1 MAKVLMLTLF
11 FTALMSSRGQS
22 CYVQSPLY
30 VRVPLTIPAGYVT
43 KVETADCDPTSL
55 RFSSKDPS
63 FTVQS
68 DGVIVALK
76 SVSLETGE
84 RTFSV
89 GVQDNNGPE
98 SEMEVHLVHKKT
110 KKTNEKRE
118 AILKRIKRHWRPP
131 PLNIMEN
138 MNGPFPHNIGQ
149 FVSDSSQN
157 FTVYYTLKGPGLDEF
172 PFDFFQFHS
181 DTGRLDLIKSVDRE
195 EYPKFQLTAR
205 VYDIKSGAE
214 TDTPAPVFVVVDDEN
229 DNAPQFTGSLQFA
242 VAEQHGPGTIVG
254 KVQSTDRDD
263 PTTDHARVHYKL
275 LSGLNYFAINPETGI
290 ITTLTNTLDRE
301 TNDKH
306 FVVVEARDR
315 NGAANGLFTTS
326 TVTIN
331 LRDIND
337 NPPTFIKT
345 PYKATVAENEGG
357 KLILRIPVED
367 KDLINT
373 PNWISKFVITK
384 GNENGNF
391 RIDRD
396 PATNEGC
403 LYVAKPLDYETN
415 PNVRLEVLA
424 RNEAELNSTSA
435 QWQTVP
441 VDVTV
446 TDVDEGPEFS
456 SPNATFTIKEN
467 TPNGTIIGTY
477 SAKDP
482 ETKKSDGITYY
493 KSSDPGSWVS
503 LDKNTGQLRV
513 ANTID
518 RESELVRD
526 GMYNITVRAV
536 DATSKS
542 GTGTVFLKILDENDN
557 MPVIPPGLVLC
568 QKTEDELGSVVVV
581 AEDKDESPNTF
592 PFSFRLPPDNDGT
605 WSLEPV
611 NDTAAKLKQMK
622 TLSTGIYDVPIT
634 VRDQQGYGV
643 EKIMKVTICKCKNG
657 ACLAQKRA
665 VALGPM
671 GALALFLP
679 LLFLLLLFLL
689 LIIICATKKQKAHI
703 MEADDYKGTLLES
716 NTEALGD
723 NVDANFLTMGF
734 DQGAK
739 SSVKG
744 SVMNQGWAGNKSFST
759 IGGHSMHDFGYNQS
773 GMTMT
778 NVQDV
783 YSSQFDHYGN
793 QLVGST
799 LLGNG
804 MNYKSQSSSLL
815 HWQTVE
821 LMLQERM
828 TYMGIREKEEEEGNN
843 DALHCY
849 GYEGTG
855 STAGSV
861 GCHSDIGDRD
871 NLDFL
876 NTLGP
881 KFKSLAEVCTKS

>member
-22 CYVQSPLY
+22 CYVQSPFY

-43 KVETADCDPTSL
+43 KVETSGCDPTSL
-55 RFSSKDPS
+55 WFSSKDPS
-63 FTVQS
+63 FTVRS
-68 DGVIVALK
+68 DGVIIALR
-76 SVSLETGE
+76 SVTMETGE

-89 GVQDNNGPE
+89 GVHDNNGPE
-98 SEMEVHLVHKKT
+98 SEMEVHLVYKRT
-110 KKTNEKRE
+110 RKTNEKRE
-118 AILKRIKRHWRPP
+118 AVLRRTKRHWRPAP
-131 PLNIMEN
+131 FHILEN
-138 MNGPFPHNIGQ
+138 GKPPFPIYIDQ

-157 FTVYYTLKGPGLDEF
+157 YSVFYTLRGPGIDEY
-172 PFDFFQFHS
+172 PFDIFSFNSENGKLYLKQ
-181 DTGRLDLIKSVDRE
+181 SVDRE
-195 EYPKFQLTAR
+195 EYSEFHLTAR
-205 VYDIKSGAE
+205 VFDKVNQKE
-214 TDTPAPVFVVVDDEN
+214 RDNPAPITVIVDDEN
-229 DNAPQFTGSLQFA
+229 DNAPEFIGPLQF
-242 VAEQHGPGTIVG
+242 VVDEQNGPGTLVG
-254 KVQSTDRDD
+254 QLKSTDRDD
-263 PTTDHARVHYKL
+263 PNTDHSRVQYKL
-275 LSGLNYFAINPETGI
+275 LSGLNYFAIHPKSGT
-290 ITTLTNTLDRE
+290 ITTVTNTLDRE
-301 TNDKH
+301 TTDKH
-306 FVVVEARDR
+306 FVIVEARDR
-315 NGAANGLFTTS
+315 EGAANGLFTTC

-331 LRDIND
+331 LRDVND
-337 NPPTFIKT
+337 NPPTFLKT
-345 PYKATVAENEGG
+345 PYKATIAENVGE
-357 KLILRIPVED
+357 KLLLRIPVED

-373 PNWISKFVITK
+373 PNWISKFIITK

-403 LYVAKPLDYETN
+403 LYVTKPLDYEVS
-415 PNVRLEVLA
+415 PIVRLEVLA

-441 VDVTV
+441 VNVTV

-456 SPNATFTIKEN
+456 APTITFTIKEN
-467 TPNGTIIGTY
+467 TPNGTLIGTY

-493 KSSDPGSWVS
+493 KSSDPGGWVNV
-503 LDKNTGQLRV
+503 DKNTGQLTV

-518 RESELVRD
+518 RESDLVRD

-542 GTGTVFLKILDENDN
+542 GTGTVILKIIDENDN

-568 QKTEDELGSVVVV
+568 QKTEDELGSVVVT
-581 AEDKDESPNTF
+581 AEDKDGSPNTF

-605 WSLEPV
+605 WSLEPL
-611 NDTAAKLKQMK
+611 NATSAKLKQVK
-622 TLSTGIYDVPIT
+622 PLSTGIYDVPIT
-634 VRDQQGYGV
+634 VRDQQGYGA
-643 EKIMKVTICKCKNG
+643 EKITKVTICRCRSG
-657 ACLAQKRA
+657 VCLAQKRA

-679 LLFLLLLFLL
+679 LLLLLLLCLFL
-689 LIIICATKKQKAHI
+689 IFICATKKQKAQI

-723 NVDANFLTMGF
+723 NVDANFLSMGL
-734 DQGAK
+734 DQAA
-739 SSVKG
+739 KG
-744 SVMNQGWAGNKSFST
+744 SKVSIMNQGWAGNKSFST

-778 NVQDV
+778 NIQDV
-783 YSSQFDHYGN
+783 YSRQFDHYGT
-793 QLVGST
+793 QHVGST

-804 MNYKSQSSSLL
+804 MDYRSQDSSLL

-828 TYMGIREKEEEEGNN
+828 KYMGQKEREEEEVN
-843 DALHCY
+843 DTLHCY
-849 GYEGTG
+849 GYEGAG

-871 NLDFL
+871 NLEFL
-876 NTLGP
+876 NALGP